1 MDEGLHERET
11 DSLLRLTRTISDG
24 VPFEE
29 VLHVM
34 IEEARKRFAFQALA
48 VVLLDEETETLGIKI
63 ARGISNSFIKG
74 YRRPIG
80 SGVTARLIWSEEPV
94 LMAEADAGSA
104 EYRELKLENDF
115 ASLVCVPIVLCG
127 GAIGYM
133 HLERAAGEPYTR
145 DDLRFA
151 QLIANLSATAK
162 EMGSLRTQ
170 TEQLTFIDQITQ
182 ALKSNAFLRALGR
195 ELERARLLSVRTAV
209 GLLDLD
215 NFKRYSE
222 IHGLKAGRKVLADV
236 AGIIRA
242 HLKGID
248 LVGRFGLDELMF
260 AVFKVGDREE
270 AYRLFDAI
278 REGVEEYGR
287 SCPEPHPLAT
297 IGGLVIEPAGE
308 IADFTPTILKLRHA
322 LHAGR
327 DRGGNVTH
335 FVEG

>member
-1 MDEGLHERET
+1 MDETLHERET
-11 DSLLRLTRTISDG
+11 ESLLRLTRTISDC

-34 IEEARKRFAFQALA
+34 IEEARKRLGFQALA
-48 VVLLDEETETLGIKI
+48 VVLIDEETETLGIKI
-63 ARGISNSFIKG
+63 ARGVSNSFIKQ

-80 SGVTARLIWSEEPV
+80 SGVTVKLIWSEEPV
-94 LMAEADAGSA
+94 LMVKADAGSA
-104 EYRELKLENDF
+104 EYQELRLENDF
-115 ASLVCVPIVLCG
+115 GSLICVPIVLCG

-133 HLERAAGEPYTR
+133 HVERAAGEPYTR

-151 QLIANLSATAK
+151 QLIANLSASAR
-162 EMGSLRTQ
+162 EMAHLRTQ
-170 TEQLTFIDQITQ
+170 TEQLTFLDPVTQ

-195 ELERARLLSVRTAV
+195 ELERAKILSVRTAV

-215 NFKRYSE
+215 NFKPYSE

-242 HLKGID
+242 HVKGID
-248 LVGRFGLDELMF
+248 LVGRFGLDDLMF
-260 AVFKVGDREE
+260 AVFKVGDQQQ
-270 AYRLFDAI
+270 AHRLFDTI

-287 SCPEPHPLAT
+287 SCPEPHPVAT
-297 IGGLVIEPAGE
+297 IGGLVIEPGEE
-308 IADFTPTILKLRHA
+308 IADFTPTVLKLRHA

-327 DRGGNVTH
+327 DRGGNVTQ